1 MDRFRITTILP
12 ACLWPDPDGL
22 STDYNPSQLHYQ
34 IPLSGDGE
42 MQDVFLARS
51 VDEVKGRSV
60 VGMADLPGIDGDEL
74 WRISIIASYFGV
86 ATVPWAW

>member
-1 MDRFRITTILP
+1 MMDRFRITTILP
-12 ACLWPDPDGL
+12 ACLWLDPGGL

-34 IPLSGDGE
+34 ISLSGDGE
-42 MQDVFLARS
+42 MQDVFLAQS

-60 VGMADLPGIDGDEL
+60 GMADL
-74 WRISIIASYFGV
+74 V